1 MPNRTSPLLR
11 QLTLVDS
18 TAIIVGI
25 IIGVG
30 IFRVPGSIATYLHS
44 PWIILAAWVVGGLL
58 ALCGGLCYAELS
70 ASLPRTG
77 GDYVYLRESYGRGVG
92 FLFGWTKL
100 LVVRPGSIAGIAYIF
115 AGYAAYFLP
124 LSPLTTRLVAIA
136 AIAALT
142 FLNFVGL
149 RFGKS
154 AQNILVAA
162 KIVGVLVLGIVGL
175 ALGGSHFSAADTA
188 SEHALSLPAAFGLAL
203 IFVMWTYGGWNEG
216 TYVAEEMQHPTRDL
230 PRSIVLGILGVLV
243 LYILLNGAYLL
254 RIPLSEM
261 QGSEM
266 AASLLAE
273 RLFGAYGG
281 RLIALTV
288 MVFALGALN
297 GLILTG
303 ARISY
308 ALGSDHGAFG
318 AIAEVHSRFRTPAV
332 ALLINGAWA
341 SVLAFSGTFDRLVSY
356 TSAVTWLFFALTGGS
371 LFILRKRLPDLVR
384 PYKVWG
390 YPFIPAIFLAV
401 SLWLTYNTLMYSPS
415 GAVLG
420 VAIMLTGLP
429 VYLLTRRRGDQ
440 GT

>member
-1 MPNRTSPLLR
+1 PSRTSPLLR
-11 QLTLVDS
+11 QLTLLDS
-18 TAIIVGI
+18 IAIIVGI

-30 IFRVPGSIATYLHS
+30 IFRVPSSIATYLHS
-44 PWIILAAWVVGGLL
+44 PWLILAAWIVGGLL

-77 GDYVYLRESYGRGVG
+77 GDYVYLRESYGRAVG

-124 LSPLTTRLVAIA
+124 MSPLSTRLVAIA

-142 FLNFVGL
+142 LVNLVGL

-162 KIVGVLVLGIVGL
+162 KILGVLMLGIVGL
-175 ALGGSHFSAADTA
+175 GLSSGQLPSAGAIAGRAD
-188 SEHALSLPAAFGLAL
+188 ALSLPAAFGLAL

-216 TYVAEEMQHPTRDL
+216 TYVAEEMQNPERDL
-230 PRSIVLGILGVLV
+230 PRSIVIGILGVLV
-243 LYILLNGAYLL
+243 LYILLNSAYLL
-254 RIPLSEM
+254 CIPLSEM

-273 RLFGAYGG
+273 RLFGALGG
-281 RLIALTV
+281 RLIALIV

-318 AIAEVHSRFRTPAV
+318 AIAWVHDRFRTPAV
-332 ALLINGAWA
+332 ALLMNGAWA
-341 SVLAFSGTFDRLVSY
+341 SVLVFSGTFDRLVSY
-356 TSAVTWLFFALTGGS
+356 TGAVTWLFFGLTGGS
-371 LFILRKRLPDLVR
+371 LFILRRRLPDLVR

-390 YPFIPAIFLAV
+390 YPAVPAIFLAV

-420 VAIMLTGLP
+420 VIIMLTGLP
-429 VYLLTRRRGDQ
+429 VYLLTRRKGD
-440 GT
+440 